1 MMCLAHVTRQF
12 WRKCHDSP
20 YFNTK
25 FTTNMGKLRKI
36 KVSTQKECI
45 TTWEFKYDVPSIK
58 EDYNHLFPKWIKI
71 RRRKKKK
78 EHCNENSK
86 CSKMK
91 WELPITCNDDIKG
104 VQDIWGL
111 FRFPMQYHGLHFCFT
126 KNSSIG
132 LYVTLNIWM
141 LRMYCQN
148 SKESNEG

>member
-12 WRKCHDSP
+12 WRKLTVLILIQSSQLIWE
-20 YFNTK
+20 T
-25 FTTNMGKLRKI
+25 LRKI
-36 KVSTQKECI
+36 KVSVQKECI
-45 TTWEFKYDVPSIK
+45 TMWEFKYDVPSIK

-71 RRRKKKK
+71 RRKKKN
-78 EHCNENSK
+78 EQRNENGK

-132 LYVTLNIWM
+132 LYITLNIWM